1 METISHRIRVSPAL
15 PQQDH
20 PGEGEKREQ
29 RINSFSVEARLAPEM
44 DTGGT
49 WLINA
54 AWSPAGT
61 EIGVTL
67 KSKHRQ
73 PNE

>member
-1 METISHRIRVSPAL
+1 MPSAIGTESAQHCLSR
-15 PQQDH
+15 DC
-20 PGEGEKREQ
+20 PGEGEKREL
-29 RINSFSVEARLAPEM
+29 RINSFSAEARLAPEM
-44 DTGGT
+44 GTGGT

-54 AWSPAGT
+54 AWSAART